1 MNVSR
6 RAALLVL
13 PAALVAACSSSGGS
27 SSGTPEAATKLAN
40 QLRSGIA
47 GITTAHVELDF
58 SLAGQQITGNGSEKL
73 SDGSLTALDVTETL
87 PGGRGDI
94 EVITVDGKTYGK
106 LPASLGGGGSRPWA
120 LVTPSSSN
128 PVISQLAPSLN
139 SALASA
145 SPAILIAYVL
155 AAKSVDDKGSAPI
168 DGVQTTHYAIVVD
181 ISKLPASV
189 PNHDQ
194 LVGSGIATLPVDLYV
209 DSQGRPVRFS
219 DQITVQG
226 QTVTAKT
233 TLSEFN
239 KPVTITAPPPSQ
251 VSS

>member
-1 MNVSR
+1 MNASR
-6 RAALLVL
+6 RAALFAL
-13 PAALVAACSSSGGS
+13 PVALVAACTSSGS
-27 SSGTPEAATKLAN
+27 SSTSTPADATRLAS

-58 SLAGQQITGNGSEKL
+58 SLAGQQITGHGTEKL
-73 SDGSLTALDVTETL
+73 ADGTLTALDVTETL

-106 LPASLGGGGSRPWA
+106 LPASLGGGGSKPWS
-120 LVTPSSSN
+120 LVTSSSSN
-128 PVISQLAPSLN
+128 PVIAQLAPSLN

-155 AAKSVDDKGSAPI
+155 AAKSVDNKGSETI
-168 DGVQTTHYAIVVD
+168 GGVQTTHYAIVVD

-194 LVGSGIATLPVDLYV
+194 LVGSGIATLPVDLFV

-219 DQITVQG
+219 DQLTVQG
-226 QTVTAKT
+226 QTVAAET

-239 KPVTITAPPPSQ
+239 KPVTITAPPANQ
-251 VSS
+251 VST

>member
-1 MNVSR
+1 MNVIR
-6 RAALLVL
+6 RCAVLALL
-13 PAALVAACSSSGGS
+13 AGLVAACTSSGGS
-27 SSGTPEAATKLAN
+27 NNSTPADATKLAN

-58 SLAGQQITGNGSEKL
+58 SLAGQQITGHGTEKL
-73 SDGSLTALDVTETL
+73 NDGTLTALDVTETL

-106 LPASLGGGGSRPWA
+106 LPASLGGGGSKPWA
-120 LVTPSSSN
+120 LVTSSSSN

-155 AAKSVDDKGSAPI
+155 AAKSIDDKGSATV
-168 DGVQTTHYAIVVD
+168 DGVQATHYAIVVD
-181 ISKLPASV
+181 ISKLPSSV
-189 PNHDQ
+189 PNHDE

-209 DSQGRPVRFS
+209 DGKGRPVRFS
-219 DQITVQG
+219 DQLTVQG
-226 QTVTAKT
+226 QSVAAQT

-239 KPVTITAPPPSQ
+239 QPVTITAPPASQ